1 MGSFGTENF
10 RSLIFFIFWLFTEF
24 SRLRDRGVVRHLAS
38 ERHARRSICRSSAT
52 RLLQQ
57 ARRTASHAGRPCA
70 GFGNL
75 VEAPALRI
83 VDLARPLGYHDGFRR
98 LASVRLIGPQG
109 SGEARL
115 AVQHFTQRVGT
126 STTHHVVLPNPRRRL
141 QGRALTRLTMS
152 RRFGRTKREEVDAM
166 QVKETVAYVL
176 NHEFQ
181 ISVPA
186 SDLDAKAD
194 ARLVDLKDKVRLN
207 GFRPGK
213 VPVSHLKKV
222 YGRSV
227 MAETVEQTIRDTNS
241 QIFSERGFRLAT
253 EPKVTMPTEEKAV
266 EDILTGKSDLTYTVA
281 IEVVPAIQ
289 LADFKSFSV
298 EKPVADVTDAD
309 VDEAIKR
316 IADQNRGYTAKAEGA
331 KAETGD
337 RVTISFK
344 GTIDGTPFDGGTGEN
359 IQVVIGAGQFI
370 PGFEEQLVGIAA
382 GETRNLKVS
391 FPKNYMSEKLAGQP
405 AEFETTATAI
415 EAPQGVEINDE
426 FAKTLGLES
435 LDKLKQAARERL
447 TAEYA
452 GATRQRVKRTLLDR
466 LDEAHQF
473 EAPPTLID
481 EEFNLMWNSI
491 KAEME
496 SGGKTFADENT
507 TEEASQEEYRKIAD
521 RRVRLGLVL
530 SEIGE
535 KNKITVTDDEVSRA
549 VIERARQMPGREKEV
564 WDYYRSNANALAQLR
579 APIYE
584 DKVVDFILELAN
596 VTEKKVTRE
605 DLFKDDEAEK
615 SAA

>member
-1 MGSFGTENF
+1 LGPPTTG
-10 RSLIFFIFWLFTEF
+10 
-24 SRLRDRGVVRHLAS
+24 
-38 ERHARRSICRSSAT
+38 
-52 RLLQQ
+52 
-57 ARRTASHAGRPCA
+57 A
-70 GFGNL
+70 GFKA
-75 VEAPALRI
+75 APRQIDRSAPP
-83 VDLARPLGYHDGFRR
+83 RPDE
-98 LASVRLIGPQG
+98 
-109 SGEARL
+109 SG
-115 AVQHFTQRVGT
+115 
-126 STTHHVVLPNPRRRL
+126 
-141 QGRALTRLTMS
+141 
-152 RRFGRTKREEVDAM
+152 KKIDAM
-166 QVKETVAYVL
+166 QVTETLVEGL
-176 NHEFQ
+176 KHEFQ

-194 ARLVDLKDKVRLN
+194 ARLVDMKDKVRLN

-227 MAETVEQTIRDTNS
+227 MAETIDQTIRDTNS
-241 QIFSERGFRLAT
+241 QIFTERGFRLAT
-253 EPKVTMPTEEKAV
+253 EPKITMPTEQKDV
-266 EDILTGKSDLTYTVA
+266 EDILTGKSDLTYTVS

-298 EKPVADVTDAD
+298 EKPVAEVTDAD
-309 VDEAIKR
+309 VDAAIKR
-316 IADQNRGYTAKAEGA
+316 IADQSRAFAAKGEGA

-344 GTIDGTPFDGGTGEN
+344 GSINGTPFDGGTGEN
-359 IQVVIGAGQFI
+359 IQVTIGSNSFI
-370 PGFEEQLVGIAA
+370 PGFEEQLLGMSA
-382 GETRNLKVS
+382 GDTRTLKVS
-391 FPKNYMSEKLAGQP
+391 FPKNYASETLAGQP
-405 AEFETTATAI
+405 AEFETTATLV
-415 EAPQGVEINDE
+415 EAPQDTEINDE

-435 LDKLKQAARERL
+435 LDALKQAARERL
-447 TAEYA
+447 TAEFA
-452 GATRQRVKRTLLDR
+452 GATRQRVKRLLLDR
-466 LDEAHQF
+466 LDESHQF
-473 EAPPTLID
+473 EAPPSLVD
-481 EEFNLMWNSI
+481 EEFDLMWKSI

-496 SGGKTFADENT
+496 SSGKTFADEST
-507 TEEASQEEYRKIAD
+507 TEEAAKEEYRKIAD

-535 KNKITVTDDEVSRA
+535 KNKITVTDEDVSRA

-605 DLFKDDEAEK
+605 ALYKDEDAEK

>member
-1 MGSFGTENF
+1 
-10 RSLIFFIFWLFTEF
+10 
-24 SRLRDRGVVRHLAS
+24 
-38 ERHARRSICRSSAT
+38 
-52 RLLQQ
+52 
-57 ARRTASHAGRPCA
+57 
-70 GFGNL
+70 
-75 VEAPALRI
+75 
-83 VDLARPLGYHDGFRR
+83 
-98 LASVRLIGPQG
+98 
-109 SGEARL
+109 
-115 AVQHFTQRVGT
+115 
-126 STTHHVVLPNPRRRL
+126 
-141 QGRALTRLTMS
+141 
-152 RRFGRTKREEVDAM
+152 M
-166 QVKETVAYVL
+166 QVTETLAEGL
-176 NHEFQ
+176 KHTFQ

-227 MAETVEQTIRDTNS
+227 MAETIDQTIRDTNT
-241 QIFSERGFRLAT
+241 QIFTERGFRLAT
-253 EPKVTMPTEEKAV
+253 EPKITMPTEEKEV
-266 EDILTGKSDLTYTVA
+266 ESLLSGKSDLTYTVS

-289 LADFKSFSV
+289 LADFKSFTV
-298 EKPVADVTDAD
+298 EKPVAEVTDAD

-316 IADQNRGYTAKAEGA
+316 IADQNRAFAAKAEGA

-359 IQVVIGAGQFI
+359 IQVTIGSNSFI
-370 PGFEEQLVGIAA
+370 PGFEGQLIGIAV
-382 GETRNLKVS
+382 GETRILKVS
-391 FPKNYMSEKLAGQP
+391 FPKNYASEKLAGQP
-405 AEFETTATAI
+405 AEFETTATLI
-415 EAPQGVEINDE
+415 EAPQATVIDDE

-435 LDKLKQAARERL
+435 LDKLKEAARERL
-447 TAEYA
+447 VVEFA
-452 GATRQRVKRTLLDR
+452 GATRQRVKRMLLDR
-466 LDEAHQF
+466 LDESHRF
-473 EAPPTLID
+473 EAPPSLIE

-496 SGGKTFADENT
+496 SSGKTFADEDT
-507 TEEASQEEYRKIAD
+507 TEEAAKEEYQKIAD

-564 WDYYRSNANALAQLR
+564 WDYYRNNANALAQLR

-596 VTEKKVTRE
+596 VTEKKVTRD
-605 DLFKDDEAEK
+605 DLYKDDEAEK